1 MGIEVNVTREF
12 VVNGKTY
19 RSLEELPPEFRE
31 ALRGAL
37 ASQQGESKAG
47 VCREVIVNGK
57 RYDDARAMPDG
68 VREMYAVAMQ
78 CIGPGKGAPAAKPAA
93 GLQPIVPQGSSSRS
107 LMLGGL
113 LFCFLVSLILLL
125 LPR

>member
-12 VVNGKTY
+12 VVNGKPY
-19 RSLEELPPEFRE
+19 RSLEEVPPEFRDG
-31 ALRGAL
+31 LCGAL
-37 ASQQGESKAG
+37 ASQHGESQAG
-47 VCREVIVNGK
+47 GCRGVIVDGK
-57 RYDDARAMPDG
+57 RYDDVRAMPDD

-78 CIGPGKGAPAAKPAA
+78 CIGSGKGAPAGKPAA
-93 GLQPIVPQGSSSRS
+93 GQQPIVPQGSSSRR

-113 LFCFLVSLILLL
+113 VLCLLVSLLLLL